1 MRCPTLST
9 LPRPSPGKAGWP
21 WTEESLRLPD
31 RMADGRPW
39 PCISIV
45 TPSYNQGQFIEETI
59 RSVLL
64 QGYPNLEY
72 IVIDGGSTDDSV
84 EIIRRY
90 ESWLTYWTSEPDRGQ
105 SHAINKGLEH
115 ITGQI
120 FNWINSD
127 DLLARGA
134 LQSLGEAA
142 AFNPGRVVCGT
153 VISFDGSG
161 CAKEFT
167 NFELTFENMLH
178 LCPNGS
184 YHQPGVFLPVAVLR
198 APAPLDESLSFAMDW
213 DITLRV
219 LRRTSAVTL
228 ESPVA
233 LFRTHS
239 ASKTSLQQHLFLAE
253 ICDVV
258 FRYKDR
264 IGQPARREWARLFA
278 GFTARAAGR
287 CLLRGRVR
295 MAANQL
301 LRALR
306 MDAGTSARTFIGLT
320 AAYAMRRCNGLLRT
334 SERCIQGTDP
344 ERAS

>member
-1 MRCPTLST
+1 MRCPESKD
-9 LPRPSPGKAGWP
+9 LPDVPPGKAGWP

-31 RMADGRPW
+31 RMEDGRQW

-72 IVIDGGSTDDSV
+72 IVIDGGSTDNSPD
-84 EIIRRY
+84 IIRRY
-90 ESWLTYWTSEPDRGQ
+90 EPWLAYWISEPDRGQ
-105 SHAINKGLEH
+105 AHAINKGLEH
-115 ITGQI
+115 VSGQL

-134 LQSLGEAA
+134 LRTLGEAA
-142 AFNPGRVVCGT
+142 AFSPGRVICGT
-153 VISFDGSG
+153 VISFDGRG

-167 NFELTFENMLH
+167 NSELTFENMLH

-184 YHQPGVFLPVAVLR
+184 YHQPGVFLPVTVLR
-198 APAPLDESLSFAMDW
+198 DLAPLDESLSFAMDW

-228 ESPVA
+228 DSPVA

-239 ASKTSLQQHLFLAE
+239 ASKTSLQQPMFLAE

-258 FRYKDR
+258 FRYKDC
-264 IGQPARREWARLFA
+264 ISPPARREWTRLFA

-295 MAANQL
+295 TAADQL

-306 MDAGTSARTFIGLT
+306 MDAGTSVGTFMGLS
-320 AAYAMRRCNGLLRT
+320 AAYAVRRCKSLLRT
-334 SERCIQGTDP
+334 SPRCVQDPDP
-344 ERAS
+344 ERAI